1 MLTIFIYSTPP
12 AIFPKY
18 ILDIIY
24 FLTETLRL
32 F

>member
-18 ILDIIY
+18 ILDIIGDAAN
-24 FLTETLRL
+24 LLI
-32 F
+32 